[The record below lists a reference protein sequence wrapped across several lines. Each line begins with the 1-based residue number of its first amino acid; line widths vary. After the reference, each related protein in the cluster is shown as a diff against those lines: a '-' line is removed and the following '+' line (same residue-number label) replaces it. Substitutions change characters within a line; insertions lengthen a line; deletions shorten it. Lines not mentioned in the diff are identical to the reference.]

1 MRNQERRSMS
11 WRCALIVAV
20 VLALGGIASESA
32 AQQTRDALI
41 ASFWGRSYRQLNGK
55 DLNAVMSHVHEEV
68 VLFGLYSPFPVVGKA
83 AFRQAVQDYFD
94 SFEEANLNPAH
105 EEYMVIGETGVA
117 WGLYQLTTKPKD
129 GMEQTV
135 NGQYMFTYAR
145 PSGQWRIVSWHFSPL
160 PGGN

>member
-1 MRNQERRSMS
+1 MS
-11 WRCALIVAV
+11 WRYVLIVTV
-20 VLALGGIASESA
+20 VLALGGSASEST

-41 ASFWGRSYRQLNGK
+41 ASFGEELQAINGK
-55 DLNAVMSHVHEEV
+55 DLDAVMSNVHEDV
-68 VLFGLYSPFPVVGKA
+68 VLFGLYSPFPAVGKA

-94 SFEEANLNPAH
+94 TFEQANLNPAH

-145 PSGQWRIVSWHFSPL
+145 PSGQWQIVSWHFSPL

>member
-1 MRNQERRSMS
+1 MRNQESKAMS
-11 WRCALIVAV
+11 WRYVLIVTI
-20 VLALGGIASESA
+20 VLVCGGIASESA

-41 ASFWGRSYRQLNGK
+41 ASFGEELQAINGK
-55 DLNAVMSHVHEEV
+55 DLDAVMSNVHEDV
-68 VLFGLYSPFPVVGKA
+68 VLFGLYSPFPAVGKA
-83 AFRQAVQDYFD
+83 AFRQAVQDYFN

-117 WGLYQLTTKPKD
+117 WGLYQLTTKPEG

-145 PSGQWRIVSWHFSPL
+145 PSGQWQIVSWHFSPL

>member
-1 MRNQERRSMS
+1 MS
-11 WRCALIVAV
+11 WRCVLVVAAV
-20 VLALGGIASESA
+20 VVLGGIASESA

-41 ASFWGRSYRQLNGK
+41 TSFGEELQAINGK
-55 DLNAVMSHVHEEV
+55 DLDAVVSHAHEDV
-68 VLFGLYSPFPVVGKA
+68 VLFGLYSPFPIVGKA

-94 SFEEANLNPAH
+94 TFAEANLNPAH

-117 WGLYQLTTKPKD
+117 WGLYQLTTKPK
-129 GMEQTV
+129 GSMEQTV

-145 PSGQWRIVSWHFSPL
+145 PSGQWQIVSWHFSPL

>member
-1 MRNQERRSMS
+1 MRNQERRTMS
-11 WRCALIVAV
+11 WRCVLVVAV
-20 VLALGGIASESA
+20 VLVLGSMASESA

-41 ASFWGRSYRQLNGK
+41 TSFGEELQAINGK
-55 DLNAVMSHVHEEV
+55 DLDAVVSHAHEDV
-68 VLFGLYSPFPVVGKA
+68 VLFGLYSPFPIVGKA

-94 SFEEANLNPAH
+94 TFEEANLNPAH

-117 WGLYQLTTKPKD
+117 WGLYQLTTKPKG

-145 PSGQWRIVSWHFSPL
+145 PSGQWQIVSWHFSPL

>member
-1 MRNQERRSMS
+1 MS
-11 WRCALIVAV
+11 WKWVLVVAV
-20 VLALGGIASESA
+20 VLAFGSIASESA

-41 ASFWGRSYRQLNGK
+41 ASFGEELQAINGR
-55 DLNAVMSHVHEEV
+55 DLVDVMSHVHEDV
-68 VLFGLYSPFPVVGKA
+68 VLFGLYSPFPAVGKD

-94 SFEEANLNPAH
+94 TFEEANLNPAH

-117 WGLYQLTTKPKD
+117 WGLYQLTTTRQG

-135 NGQYMFTYAR
+135 NGQYMFTYVR
-145 PSGQWRIVSWHFSPL
+145 PSGQWQIAIWHFSPL

>member
-20 VLALGGIASESA
+20 VLALGSIASESA

-41 ASFWGRSYRQLNGK
+41 ASFGEELQAINGK

-68 VLFGLYSPFPVVGKA
+68 ILFGLYSPFPVVGKA

-145 PSGQWRIVSWHFSPL
+145 PSGQWQIVSWHFSPL

>member
-1 MRNQERRSMS
+1 MS
-11 WRCALIVAV
+11 WRYVLIVTI
-20 VLALGGIASESA
+20 VLVCGGIASESA

-41 ASFWGRSYRQLNGK
+41 ASFGEELQAINGK
-55 DLNAVMSHVHEEV
+55 DLDAVMSNVHEDV
-68 VLFGLYSPFPVVGKA
+68 VLFGLYSPFPAVGKA
-83 AFRQAVQDYFD
+83 AFRQAVQDYFN

-117 WGLYQLTTKPKD
+117 WGLYQLTTKPE
-129 GMEQTV
+129 GSMAQTV

-145 PSGQWRIVSWHFSPL
+145 PSGQWQIVSWHFSPL

>member
-1 MRNQERRSMS
+1 MRKQERRTMS
-11 WRCALIVAV
+11 WRGALVAAAV
-20 VLALGGIASESA
+20 VVLGSIASESA

-41 ASFWGRSYRQLNGK
+41 ASFGEELQAINGK
-55 DLNAVMSHVHEEV
+55 DLDAVMSNVHEDV

-117 WGLYQLTTKPKD
+117 WGLYQLTTQPKD

>member
-1 MRNQERRSMS
+1 MRNRESRAMS
-11 WRCALIVAV
+11 WRYALV
-20 VLALGGIASESA
+20 VTALLVFGGIVSESA

-41 ASFWGRSYRQLNGK
+41 ASFGEELQAINGR
-55 DLNAVMSHVHEEV
+55 DLDAVVSHAHDDV
-68 VLFGLYSPFPVVGKA
+68 VLFGLYSPFPIVGKA

-94 SFEEANLNPAH
+94 TFEAASLRPAH
-105 EEYMVIGETGVA
+105 QEYMVIGETGVA
-117 WGLYQLTTKPKD
+117 WGLYQLTTKLKG

-145 PSGQWRIVSWHFSPL
+145 PSGQWQIVSWHFSPL